1 MIRSKMLMSLAA
13 GVLLTSAAAQADTVA
28 TFADPSPNGATPLF
42 TLSGNTF
49 SGGWSGLGLNLQTP
63 GLPLVS
69 DYADATFSMSP
80 LNAVNVFGS
89 FWALSGGSINFLDSA
104 SNPLLTI
111 TFASAT
117 LNVPAGAGASDF
129 AANNV
134 TFSGPILSGYALVT
148 NEAFAFSF
156 ANPVGAANNFTVTS
170 SFTSSAD
177 LFVPAPGAAAVLGL
191 GAIGAMRRR
200 RR

>member
-1 MIRSKMLMSLAA
+1 MTRTKMVMTLATGALALA
-13 GVLLTSAAAQADTVA
+13 GVAQADTVA
-28 TFADPSPNGATPLF
+28 TFADPSPTGTMPLF
-42 TLSGNTF
+42 TLTSNTF
-49 SGGWSGLGLNLQTP
+49 TGGWSGLGLNLQTP

-69 DYADATFSMSP
+69 DFADATFSMSP
-80 LNAVNVFGS
+80 LTATNVAS
-89 FWALSGGSINFLDSA
+89 SLWTLSGGTIQFFDSA

-111 TFASAT
+111 TFGSGT

-134 TFSGPILSGYALVT
+134 TFSGPILSGFASIT

-156 ANPVGAANNFTVTS
+156 ANPVGTSNAFTVTS
-170 SFTSSAD
+170 AFTSSAD
-177 LFVPAPGAAAVLGL
+177 LQVPAPGGVAVLSL